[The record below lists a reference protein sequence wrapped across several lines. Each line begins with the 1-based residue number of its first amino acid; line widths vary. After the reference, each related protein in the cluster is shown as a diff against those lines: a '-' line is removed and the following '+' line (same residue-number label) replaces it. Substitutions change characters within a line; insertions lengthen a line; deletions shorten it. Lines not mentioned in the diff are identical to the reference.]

1 MTYDYIVVGAGSA
14 GCVLANRLSSDR
26 HVRVLLL
33 EAGERDSAKEVHIP
47 AAFNKLF
54 KTKRDWAYET
64 EPEPEL
70 GGRRLYWPRG
80 RMLGGSSSLNA
91 MIYVRGN
98 AVDYDGW
105 RAAGNEGWGWSDV
118 RPLFRDMET
127 NARGASEHHG
137 TDGPL
142 CVSDLRCVNAV
153 SRAFVEAARERGLT
167 VNDDFNGPQQ
177 EGFGFYQVTQR
188 NGRRCSAAAAFLKP
202 ALARPHLSVLTG
214 AHATR
219 VVMEGG
225 KAAGVEFRHR
235 GVVKNARAQREIVL
249 CGGAINSPQLLML
262 SGIGPA
268 DDLRQLG
275 IGVVADVPGVGAN
288 LQDHVVVGVYYH
300 CRRPV
305 TLETAETL
313 PNLLRY
319 LMLHDGPLTTNVA
332 EAGGFV
338 RTQPHLR
345 APDLQFHFAP
355 AFFLDHGFTRPGGC
369 GFTIG
374 PTLLQ
379 PRSRGR
385 VRLRSADPFAAPAIH
400 ANYFH
405 ARDDFAPLIAGMRMA
420 RDLAG
425 TSALAGFA
433 GDEYLP
439 GTRVVTDADLERY
452 IRERCETL
460 YHPVGTCKMGGDADA
475 VVDAQLRVRGV
486 ERLRVAD
493 ASVMPT
499 IVRGNTNAPT
509 MMIGE
514 RAAAMML
521 ESARSQQLLAQP
533 AGA

>member
-1 MTYDYIVVGAGSA
+1 MIYDYIIVGAGSA

-26 HVRVLLL
+26 DRRVLLL
-33 EAGERDSAKEVHIP
+33 EAGERDSAREVHIP

-54 KTKRDWAYET
+54 RTPRDWAYET
-64 EPEPEL
+64 EPEREL

-80 RMLGGSSSLNA
+80 KMIGGSSSLNA
-91 MIYVRGN
+91 MIYIRGN
-98 AVDYDGW
+98 ALDYDAW
-105 RAAGNEGWGWSDV
+105 RDAGNDGWGWSDL
-118 RPLFRDMET
+118 RPLFRRMEA

-137 TDGPL
+137 ADGHL
-142 CVSDLRCVNAV
+142 CVSDLRCVNPV

-167 VNDDFNGPQQ
+167 LNDDFNGAGQD
-177 EGFGFYQVTQR
+177 GFGFYQVTQR
-188 NGRRCSAAAAFLKP
+188 NGRRCSAAAAFLTP
-202 ALARPHLSVLTG
+202 ILARPNLTVLTG
-214 AHATR
+214 AHTTKVAIEARKAT
-219 VVMEGG
+219 
-225 KAAGVEFRHR
+225 GVEFRHQD
-235 GVVKNARAQREIVL
+235 VMKTARADREVIL

-275 IGVVADVPGVGAN
+275 IDVVADIPGVGSN
-288 LQDHVVVGVYYH
+288 LQDHVVVGAYYR
-300 CRRPV
+300 CKRPV

-313 PNLLRY
+313 PNLVRY
-319 LMLHDGPLTTNVA
+319 LVLHDGPLTTNVA

-338 RTQPHLR
+338 RTAPLLP

-355 AFFLDHGFTRPGGC
+355 AFFMDHGFTRPGGC

-379 PRSRGR
+379 PGSRGR
-385 VRLRSADPFAAPAIH
+385 LRLRSADPFAAPAIH

-405 ARDDFAPLIAGMRMA
+405 ARGDFAPLIAGMRMA

-425 TSALAGFA
+425 TRALAEFA

-439 GTRVVTDADLERY
+439 GTQVESDAELERY
-452 IRERCETL
+452 IRQRCETL
-460 YHPVGTCKMGGDADA
+460 YHPVGTCKMGNDASA
-475 VVDAQLRVRGV
+475 VVDARLRVRGV

-509 MMIGE
+509 MVIGE
-514 RAAAMML
+514 RAASLAAL
-521 ESARSQQLLAQP
+521 RALNQSQP
-533 AGA
+533 GVTER